1 MSVQLF
7 DAKVERFED
16 WTHQFLNGNYD
27 KVMPDWDNLS
37 YVHEKVDRVKRDT
50 EYLVWCLEAFEQTG
64 EIRWLAEYRWRL
76 QCMVNDVDEGCWYA
90 VAEGAR

>member
-7 DAKVERFED
+7 DAPVERFED
-16 WTHQFLNGNYD
+16 WTHQFLRASYND
-27 KVMPDWDNLS
+27 IMPNWGNLS
-37 YVHEKVDRVKRDT
+37 YVHEKAGRVKRDT
-50 EYLVWCLEAFEQTG
+50 EYLVECIDRFEETG